1 MPPASTLVQSDVRSV
16 GVNPLRVVQW
26 TTGKTG
32 RAAVR
37 AIVEHPRL
45 TLVGCYA
52 WSADK
57 VGYDVGELCG
67 IDRLGVTATDDLEAL
82 LALRPD
88 CVVYTPYRP
97 GTDHLARILESG
109 SNVVTSL
116 YQLTGRGYG
125 DDAYQRITAAANRG
139 RASLYASG
147 TYPGYVGT
155 VALALTAVSSR
166 IERISMLESVDLRAY
181 ENEPMYRAMGI
192 DRDPADPEAA
202 TLIAAACGSF
212 RDQVAVMAH
221 ALALDLD
228 EIRFHADFA
237 VAEVDT
243 DFGFMTVG
251 AGRVAAIRGTIAGW
265 AGGRPRIECRSV
277 WKLGERTIPDWPVEH
292 GYLIDIEGTPS
303 FRARIE
309 PGEQWSGSM
318 STALPLVNA
327 IQAACAAS
335 PGIVNYGEL
344 PLVRALHAAR

>member
-1 MPPASTLVQSDVRSV
+1 LS
-16 GVNPLRVVQW
+16 
-26 TTGKTG
+26 
-32 RAAVR
+32 
-37 AIVEHPRL
+37 
-45 TLVGCYA
+45 LVGGYA
-52 WSADK
+52 WSGDK
-57 VGYDVGELCG
+57 VGHDVGELCG
-67 IDRLGVTATDDLEAL
+67 IEPVGVTATDEVDAL
-82 LALRPD
+82 LALQPD

-97 GTDHLARILESG
+97 DNEQLVRILESG

-125 DDAYQRITAAANRG
+125 EDAYQRIVAAADSGN
-139 RASLYASG
+139 ASLYASG

-166 IERISMLESVDLRAY
+166 IERITMLESVDLRGYA
-181 ENEPMYRAMGI
+181 NESMYRAMGI

-202 TLIAAACGSF
+202 TLISAACGSF

-237 VAEVDT
+237 VADVDS

-251 AGRVAAIRGTIAGW
+251 AGRVAAIRGTIAAW

-277 WKLGERTIPDWPVEH
+277 WKLGERTTPDWPVEH
-292 GYLIDIEGTPS
+292 GYVIDVEGTPS
-303 FRARIE
+303 FRTRIE
-309 PGEQWSGSM
+309 PGEQWSGSI

-327 IQAACAAS
+327 ISAVCAAP
-335 PGIVNYGEL
+335 PGIVNYGEI
-344 PLVRALHAAR
+344 PLICAAHAVQ